1 MREGTVVAEKLKV
14 KLTGETQIVASFWY
28 VYPGE
33 VFEVDAGQLEEL
45 KVLYGDV
52 FEVVGGDAAPV
63 VTVNAA
69 GMDPNKVVT
78 TVINDKPR
86 RKRK

>member
-1 MREGTVVAEKLKV
+1 MAEKLKV
-14 KLTGETQIVASFWY
+14 KLIGETEITASFWY

>member
-1 MREGTVVAEKLKV
+1 MAEKVKV
-14 KLTGETQIVASFWY
+14 KLVGETEITASFWY

-33 VFEVDAGQLEEL
+33 VFEIDAGQLEEL
-45 KVLYGDV
+45 KVLYGNV
-52 FEVVGGDAAPV
+52 FEVVEGDAAPV

-69 GMDPNKVVT
+69 GMDPSKVVT
-78 TVINDKPR
+78 EVINDKPR

>member
-1 MREGTVVAEKLKV
+1 MAEKVKV
-14 KLTGETQIVASFWY
+14 KLIGDTEITASFWY

-33 VFEVDAGQLEEL
+33 VFEIDGGQLEEL